1 MATLAEVSATPAS
14 GMNHVDALL
23 SSGPGWNWL
32 APTRTTLYYTFA
44 LAPANAAD
52 APKLSGLVSTFN
64 AAQQAAVVSALSHLA
79 AVTGISFVATGD
91 GNTADLHFG
100 AANVADAGVAG
111 LCSWNTGYSISGNT
125 VSDYRADAWIYLDNA
140 EFAASTSNPTP
151 GTAGFQI
158 LLHELGHAMG
168 LKHPFEGNVTLPSAQ
183 DSTAN
188 TLLSYTAS
196 GGPYSSYQA
205 YDIAALMW
213 LYGGDGLGGLLGHST
228 AGRFVVGTTQ
238 GDTLGGGGGDDVLEG
253 GAGNDHITGGS
264 GSDTARFS
272 ANRALYTV
280 TSVAGGFQVSGPDGV
295 DTLIGVEKAR
305 FLDQT
310 LTLQSGGNAAP
321 SGALAVSGTPA
332 QGSALGVIST
342 LADADGL
349 GTLSYRWQSSSNG
362 ASWADIAA
370 ATAASF
376 TPGQA
381 DVGLLLRV
389 VGGYTDGQGN
399 AESVASAA
407 TSAVANVNDAPGG
420 IVLVSGD
427 VQQGRVLSVTHN
439 ITDADGLG
447 SIGYRWQ
454 SSLNGQVWSDVA
466 TATNATFTPGEAQV
480 GHRLRAVAS
489 YVDGQGTPESV
500 PSASTASVLNSN
512 DAPGGTVMIAGLA
525 EQGQVLTAS
534 HTLSDVDGLGVV
546 TYQWQSSAQG
556 TAWSAIAGA
565 NSGSLT
571 LGSAQVGQLVRAL
584 ARYTDGQGTAESVAS
599 SASAS
604 VIGLQTGS
612 AGADELI
619 GTIFADRLMG
629 LAGNDRLSGRG
640 GADRLDGGPGIDT
653 AIFELA
659 RADYLVAPRGTSV
672 TTLAG
677 NGTSAV
683 LLNVERVQFSG
694 LNLAFDV
701 DGAAGT
707 TARILGAVFGREALS
722 NTRYVG
728 IGLSELDAGTPRDA
742 LMQLALDARLGAN
755 FGVADMVRLLYRNL
769 VSVEP
774 NVDELN
780 HWTGAVAAGQ
790 YTPVSLA
797 WYAANLDLNASN
809 INLVGLAESGLAFT

>member
-1 MATLAEVSATPAS
+1 MFARSAT
-14 GMNHVDALL
+14 
-23 SSGPGWNWL
+23 
-32 APTRTTLYYTFA
+32 
-44 LAPANAAD
+44 
-52 APKLSGLVSTFN
+52 
-64 AAQQAAVVSALSHLA
+64 
-79 AVTGISFVATGD
+79 
-91 GNTADLHFG
+91 
-100 AANVADAGVAG
+100 
-111 LCSWNTGYSISGNT
+111 
-125 VSDYRADAWIYLDNA
+125 
-140 EFAASTSNPTP
+140 NP
-151 GTAGFQI
+151 
-158 LLHELGHAMG
+158 
-168 LKHPFEGNVTLPSAQ
+168 
-183 DSTAN
+183 
-188 TLLSYTAS
+188 
-196 GGPYSSYQA
+196 
-205 YDIAALMW
+205 
-213 LYGGDGLGGLLGHST
+213 
-228 AGRFVVGTTQ
+228 
-238 GDTLGGGGGDDVLEG
+238 
-253 GAGNDHITGGS
+253 
-264 GSDTARFS
+264 
-272 ANRALYTV
+272 
-280 TSVAGGFQVSGPDGV
+280 
-295 DTLIGVEKAR
+295 
-305 FLDQT
+305 
-310 LTLQSGGNAAP
+310 
-321 SGALAVSGTPA
+321 
-332 QGSALGVIST
+332 
-342 LADADGL
+342 
-349 GTLSYRWQSSSNG
+349 
-362 ASWADIAA
+362 
-370 ATAASF
+370 
-376 TPGQA
+376 
-381 DVGLLLRV
+381 
-389 VGGYTDGQGN
+389 
-399 AESVASAA
+399 
-407 TSAVANVNDAPGG
+407 
-420 IVLVSGD
+420 
-427 VQQGRVLSVTHN
+427 
-439 ITDADGLG
+439 
-447 SIGYRWQ
+447 
-454 SSLNGQVWSDVA
+454 
-466 TATNATFTPGEAQV
+466 TFTPGEAQV

-774 NVDELN
+774 NIDELN